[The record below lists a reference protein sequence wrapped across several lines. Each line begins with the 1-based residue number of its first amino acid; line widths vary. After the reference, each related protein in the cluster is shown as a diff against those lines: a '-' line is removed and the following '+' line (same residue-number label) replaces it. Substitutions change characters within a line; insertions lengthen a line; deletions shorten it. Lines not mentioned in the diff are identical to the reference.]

1 MFLVTHRTNN
11 ENWSNKGPYEVIGE
25 GNPAA
30 ILEKMGKHFLLVFLN
45 QYKLIPIN
53 KSSSKTAYTKSR

>member
-30 ILEKMGKHFLLVFLN
+30 ILEKIGKHIFVAFFKPVEVN
-45 QYKLIPIN
+45 SN
-53 KSSSKTAYTKSR
+53 K

>member
-1 MFLVTHRTNN
+1 MFLVTHRTNY

-30 ILEKMGKHFLLVFLN
+30 ILEKIGKHIFLVFLKPVEFN
-45 QYKLIPIN
+45 SN
-53 KSSSKTAYTKSR
+53 K

>member
-1 MFLVTHRTNN
+1 MVTHRTNN

-30 ILEKMGKHFLLVFLN
+30 ILEKIGKHILLFKPVEFN
-45 QYKLIPIN
+45 SN
-53 KSSSKTAYTKSR
+53 K